1 MKRFAAGVA
10 LLAISLCSPVYAQA
24 TKPEAAEARV
34 IDYIRDHL
42 HPGQPLL
49 VTELYSKVFTQP
61 DERQALNKLYG
72 AFFRVPLFVA
82 QYQEK
87 FGRPPTLKEINEQFD
102 LKEPEAADVILRVME
117 SDPRVP
123 KFLERD
129 PKSGEITRVGVAKIK
144 NDEKFGEAYTR
155 QIAGWE
161 GKLLPDFTLQ
171 RLGGGQFVSAE
182 LKGHVGLVYVW
193 FTGCPPC
200 MQEAPALAQL
210 FRDLSSRGLVIVGA
224 NADQLLGLDYDDSVR
239 SKFMQEQKIT
249 YPIVQWSKAADAAF
263 GGISIYPTIFLTDRH
278 GVVTNHWIG
287 YVAPRSLRAAIQE
300 NLDHP

>member
-1 MKRFAAGVA
+1 MNWRFPAPLILG
-10 LLAISLCSPVYAQA
+10 LLLLCPTRLQGQSRA
-24 TKPEAAEARV
+24 EAEARV

-42 HPGQPLL
+42 QPGRPLL

-61 DERQALNKLYG
+61 EERQALNKLYG
-72 AFFRVPLFVA
+72 AFFRIPLFVA

-87 FGRPPTLKEINEQFD
+87 FGRPPTLKEIDEQFD

-129 PKSGEITRVGVAKIK
+129 PKSGEITHVDVAQIK

-161 GKLLPDFTLQ
+161 GKPLPAFTLQ
-171 RLGGGQFVSAE
+171 QMKGGQFASSA
-182 LKGHVGLVYVW
+182 LQGHVSLVYVW

-210 FRDLSSRGLVIVGA
+210 FQDLSSQGLLIVGA
-224 NADQLLGLDYDDSVR
+224 NTDQLLGLEYDDSIR
-239 SKFMQEQKIT
+239 ERFIQKQKIA
-249 YPIVQWSKAADAAF
+249 YPIVHWNKAADTAF
-263 GGISIYPTIFLTDRH
+263 GGISIYPTIFLTDRQ
-278 GVVTNHWIG
+278 GIITNHWIG
-287 YVAPRSLRAAIQE
+287 YVAPPSLRAAIQK